1 MNMKKNQSGSVTIEA
16 CVVVMLFMFLILNLY
31 SFFVIFGAQGK
42 IRSVMI
48 QSAESLSLDP
58 HLNSS
63 VPEDWMDAG
72 DVQTLLLKFTVNSA
86 TSSNGFVKT
95 TKWYEADETT
105 GDQTKVVEAVK
116 ERFLAYFSGGN
127 DAVADTILRSYRIV
141 DGLDGL
147 DFDESNVDS
156 NGNISIVISY
166 EQKYYF
172 DYPLFGLENIKR
184 KETVVSHLW
193 K

>member
-58 HLNSS
+58 HLNSR

-116 ERFLAYFSGGN
+116 ERFLAYFSGGD